1 MKERPVHDDIAFPTD
16 QQSAIISQPGKRP
29 FHFPSSLVSP
39 HLAAV
44 MILALFIIPPVRA
57 DQLDTATTQ
66 SPPMRVTVVGFVGD
80 NSPGFLPRTATPST
94 GHRDSVYRLFEE
106 RDFARGRRVQVVSQ
120 RNTLAVDHH
129 HPLRSFALL
138 GLSDALAPFFAGAK
152 LPSTKASLQSSWPFS
167 SSSDK
172 NARHTVNHTPCSS
185 QSFNRRQHV
194 EGLGYRLGKSAQ
206 GAPVRRIHKM
216 PSNTWR
222 LSAQGRPP
230 FLDFLGLG
238 NKGSIFFHCLS
249 VNLHRFLA
257 MIITP
262 FHGQVYINP
271 CRAQV

>member
-1 MKERPVHDDIAFPTD
+1 MKERLIHDNITFPTD
-16 QQSAIISQPGKRP
+16 YQPAIISQPGKRP

-44 MILALFIIPPVRA
+44 IILLLFIILPVRA
-57 DQLDTATTQ
+57 DQLDTAMPQTA
-66 SPPMRVTVVGFVGD
+66 PMRVTVIGLVGD
-80 NSPGFLPRTATPST
+80 NPLGFLPRTTTPFT
-94 GHRDSVYRLFEE
+94 GHRDIVYRLFEE
-106 RDFARGRRVQVVSQ
+106 RDFVWGRRVQVVSQ

-129 HPLRSFALL
+129 HPLRSFAPF
-138 GLSDALAPFFAGAK
+138 GLSNAFAPFFAGAK
-152 LPSTKASLQSSWPFS
+152 LPSAKASDQSSWPFS

-172 NARHTVNHTPCSS
+172 NARHTFNQTPCSS

-216 PSNTWR
+216 PSNTLR

-249 VNLHRFLA
+249 VNLHRSLA
-257 MIITP
+257 MVITP
-262 FHGQVYINP
+262 FHGQAYINS